1 MAAVFYSVLRIIL
14 LTMRPLKNLPEGYV
28 LVREIDALKN
38 KHDFNRINLYAF
50 IVFGAMMLMLIETPF
65 SIPRLTD
72 TWLDIVLFG
81 ISISVAIVIY
91 TVLHEVVHGIFI
103 YLTSGEKPSF
113 GVKLPYA
120 FAASSMYFDKRSY
133 IIIALAPIV
142 LFGILLCRI
151 NIIVPAEWF
160 WFVYILQMINL
171 SGSMG
176 DIYVSGVVLRLP
188 PDTLAYDTGTQMR
201 FYSKQ
206 I

>member
-72 TWLDIVLFG
+72 TWFDIVLFG
-81 ISISVAIVIY
+81 ISISAAIVIY
-91 TVLHEVVHGIFI
+91 MVLHEVVHGIFI

-151 NIIVPAEWF
+151 NIIVPAAWF

>member
-1 MAAVFYSVLRIIL
+1 
-14 LTMRPLKNLPEGYV
+14 MRPLKNLPEGYV

-133 IIIALAPIV
+133 II
-142 LFGILLCRI
+142 
-151 NIIVPAEWF
+151 
-160 WFVYILQMINL
+160 
-171 SGSMG
+171 
-176 DIYVSGVVLRLP
+176 
-188 PDTLAYDTGTQMR
+188 T
-201 FYSKQ
+201 
-206 I
+206 

>member
-1 MAAVFYSVLRIIL
+1 M
-14 LTMRPLKNLPEGYV
+14 
-28 LVREIDALKN
+28 
-38 KHDFNRINLYAF
+38 
-50 IVFGAMMLMLIETPF
+50 
-65 SIPRLTD
+65 
-72 TWLDIVLFG
+72 
-81 ISISVAIVIY
+81 
-91 TVLHEVVHGIFI
+91 VLHEVVHGIFI
-103 YLTSGEKPSF
+103 CLTSGEKPSF

-142 LFGILLCRI
+142 LFGILLC
-151 NIIVPAEWF
+151 WF
-160 WFVYILQMINL
+160 KYNRTGGMVLVCIYPPMINL